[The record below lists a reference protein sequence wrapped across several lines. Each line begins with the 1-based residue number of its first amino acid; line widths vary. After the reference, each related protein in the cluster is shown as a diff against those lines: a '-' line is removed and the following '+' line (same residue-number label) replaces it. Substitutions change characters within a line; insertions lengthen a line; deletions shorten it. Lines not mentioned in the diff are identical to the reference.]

1 MKSEIKTK
9 KQKDCFMNEYRD
21 FLLSAKENP
30 CLIIYREL
38 NGCDYE
44 NSRKEKFC
52 YNLKISYSIIK
63 WCFEDC
69 RRFRSL
75 LNAIYFNHYENCAYF
90 NGREITNCKYLC
102 EDILLSLKKE
112 YHLA

>member
-52 YNLKISYSIIK
+52 YNLKISYNIIK
-63 WCFEDC
+63 WCFEDR

-75 LNAIYFNHYENCAYF
+75 LNAIYFNHYENCVYF

-102 EDILLSLKKE
+102 EDILLNLKKE
-112 YHLA
+112 HHLA